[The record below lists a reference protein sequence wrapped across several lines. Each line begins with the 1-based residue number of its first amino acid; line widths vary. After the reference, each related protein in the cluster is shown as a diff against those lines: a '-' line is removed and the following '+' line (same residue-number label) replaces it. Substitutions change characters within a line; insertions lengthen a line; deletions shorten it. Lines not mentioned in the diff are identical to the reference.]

1 MNISKTFMVV
11 DIHAYQAD
19 ATLYQEDNLWSSSS
33 YMKETN
39 VGRPTA
45 HIGEETTRQK
55 GLA

>member
-39 VGRPTA
+39 VGRLTA
-45 HIGEETTRQK
+45 HIREETTRQK